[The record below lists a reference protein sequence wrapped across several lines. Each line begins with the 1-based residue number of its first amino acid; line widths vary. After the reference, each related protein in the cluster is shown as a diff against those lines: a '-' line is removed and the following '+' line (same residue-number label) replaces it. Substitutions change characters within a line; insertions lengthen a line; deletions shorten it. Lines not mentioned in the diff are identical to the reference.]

1 MHRDR
6 NCLLGKIPLT
16 KKDAAGRRRT
26 SQTGRKDWYRR
37 AFADD
42 YVWLYAHRDER
53 EAEKQVR
60 TAARI
65 VPFTPGQA
73 ILDIACGAGRH
84 VLAFAR
90 LGARVTGIDLSNTL
104 VRIARSRISETG
116 VAATVRRG
124 DMRVLKYHERF
135 DGATIWFT
143 SLGYFKTVAEDIGV
157 MKGLAAALKPGG
169 WWLIDLPNP
178 AYLEKNLVSE
188 SRRTVNG
195 PHGRA
200 VVTETR
206 RIVNRRVEKTT
217 IIDDPAGKR
226 SYIESVRLYRPEQF
240 GALVNAARLV
250 TDGILGD
257 YDGRAMTSDSPRQI
271 WFGRKK

>member
-1 MHRDR
+1 LK
-6 NCLLGKIPLT
+6 N
-16 KKDAAGRRRT
+16 KDSTTRGRT
-26 SQTGRKDWYRR
+26 ASTTRKDWYRR

-53 EAEKQVR
+53 EAEKNVR
-60 TAARI
+60 TAIRI
-65 VPFTPGQA
+65 VPFAPGQA

-90 LGARVTGIDLSNTL
+90 RGARVTGIDLSETL
-104 VRIARSRISETG
+104 VKIARRRISETG

-124 DMRVLKYHERF
+124 DMRVLSYNEKF

-143 SLGYFKTVAEDIGV
+143 SLGYFRTVAEDVKV
-157 MKGLAAALKPGG
+157 MKGLAAALKHGG

-178 AYLEKNLVSE
+178 AYLEKNLVE
-188 SRRTVNG
+188 KSRRTVDG
-195 PHGRA
+195 PNGRA
-200 VVTETR
+200 IVTETR

-217 IIDDPAGKR
+217 VIDDPAGSR

-257 YDGRAMTSDSPRQI
+257 YDGRAMTADSPRQI

>member
-1 MHRDR
+1 M
-6 NCLLGKIPLT
+6 
-16 KKDAAGRRRT
+16 KKRASARQEK
-26 SQTGRKDWYRR
+26 SKPNSRKGWYRR
-37 AFADD
+37 AFAED
-42 YVWLYAHRDER
+42 YVWLYAHRNER
-53 EAEKQVR
+53 EAERTVR
-60 TAARI
+60 TVTRI
-65 VPFTPGQA
+65 VPFATGQA

-90 LGARVTGIDLSNTL
+90 LGARVTGIDLSETL
-104 VRIARSRISETG
+104 VKIARRRVAETG
-116 VAATVRRG
+116 VQATVRRG
-124 DMRVLKYHERF
+124 DMRELSYQGEF

-143 SLGYFKTVAEDIGV
+143 SLGYFNAVKEDIEV
-157 MKGLAAALKPGG
+157 MKGLAAALKQGG

-178 AYLEKNLVSE
+178 AYLEKNLIGE
-188 SRRTVNG
+188 SRRAVNG
-195 PHGRA
+195 PNGRA
-200 VVTETR
+200 IVTETR

-217 IIDDPAGKR
+217 LIDDSAGSR

-257 YDGRAMTSDSPRQI
+257 YDGRAMTADSPRQI

>member
-1 MHRDR
+1 LFGNQSVKNR
-6 NCLLGKIPLT
+6 K
-16 KKDAAGRRRT
+16 T
-26 SQTGRKDWYRR
+26 SAHNRSKPHTRKDWYRR

-53 EAEKQVR
+53 EAARQVR

-65 VPFTPGQA
+65 VPFAPGQT

-90 LGARVTGIDLSNTL
+90 LGARVTGVDLSDTL
-104 VRIARSRISETG
+104 VKIARSRIAESG
-116 VAATVRRG
+116 VKATVRRG
-124 DMRVLKYHERF
+124 DMRVLSYHEKF

-143 SLGYFKTVAEDIGV
+143 SLGYFSSVAEDIKV
-157 MKGLAAALKPGG
+157 IKGLAAALRPGG

-178 AYLEKNLVSE
+178 ASLEKNLVPQSQ
-188 SRRTVNG
+188 RTVNG
-195 PHGRA
+195 PYGRA
-200 VVTETR
+200 TVTESR
-206 RIVNRRVEKTT
+206 RIVNRRVEKT
-217 IIDDPAGKR
+217 IVIDDAAGCR

-257 YDGRAMTSDSPRQI
+257 YDGRAMTADSPRQI
-271 WFGRKK
+271 WFGRKQ

>member
-1 MHRDR
+1 MKKREMADNDKPKR
-6 NCLLGKIPLT
+6 N
-16 KKDAAGRRRT
+16 ART
-26 SQTGRKDWYRR
+26 DWYRR
-37 AFADD
+37 AFAED

-53 EAEKQVR
+53 EAERTVR

-65 VPFTPGQA
+65 VPFAPGQA
-73 ILDIACGAGRH
+73 ILDVACGAGRH

-90 LGARVTGIDLSNTL
+90 LGARVTGVDLSETL
-104 VRIARSRISETG
+104 VKIARRRITETG
-116 VAATVRRG
+116 IQAIVRRG
-124 DMRVLKYHERF
+124 DMRSLSYREEF

-143 SLGYFKTVAEDIGV
+143 SLGYFSSTAEDIKV
-157 MKGLAAALKPGG
+157 MKGLATALKHGG

-178 AYLEKNLVSE
+178 AYLEKNLIGK
-188 SRRTVNG
+188 SRRTMNG
-195 PHGRA
+195 PNGRA

-206 RIVNRRVEKTT
+206 KIINRRVEKTT
-217 IIDDPAGKR
+217 LIDDPAGSR

-257 YDGRAMTSDSPRQI
+257 YDGRAMTTDSPRQI
-271 WFGRKK
+271 WFGRKR

>member
-1 MHRDR
+1 MK
-6 NCLLGKIPLT
+6 N
-16 KKDAAGRRRT
+16 KDST
-26 SQTGRKDWYRR
+26 TRKDWYRR

-53 EAEKQVR
+53 EAQQQVR

-65 VPFTPGQA
+65 VPFAPGQT

-90 LGARVTGIDLSNTL
+90 LGARVTGIDLSPTL
-104 VRIARSRISETG
+104 VKIARSRISETG
-116 VAATVRRG
+116 VTATVRRG
-124 DMRVLKYHERF
+124 DMRVLSYHEKF

-143 SLGYFKTVAEDIGV
+143 SLGYFQTVAEDVRV
-157 MKGLAAALKPGG
+157 MKGMAAAIKPGG
-169 WWLIDLPNP
+169 WWLVDLPNP
-178 AYLEKNLVSE
+178 AYLEKNLIGQ
-188 SRRTVNG
+188 SRRMVNG
-195 PHGRA
+195 PNGKA
-200 VVTETR
+200 IVTESR
-206 RIVNRRVEKTT
+206 RIVNRRVEKSTH
-217 IIDDPAGKR
+217 IDDPAGSR
-226 SYIESVRLYRPEQF
+226 SYIESVRMYRPEQF